1 MSHSV
6 SCDYCG
12 LPVATAASAP
22 EPVYCCFGC
31 QFAAGVTQESDGS
44 AGRISLQGPYA
55 RLGISV
61 FCTMNVIMLTMA
73 LWAYAEN
80 PDTRFAA
87 ALADFLR
94 YFAMLFTIPVLVL
107 LGRPLAE
114 SATGQLRRG
123 LLSTD
128 LLLLTGV
135 LAASAASI
143 VSTFRGNGHVY
154 FEVACVI
161 LVLVSLGRW
170 LEAHGRVRA
179 SQALDELE
187 RLLPDRVLR
196 LEANGDRTEEVPV
209 AEIRAGDRL
218 RIRAGERVAVD
229 ATVDSG
235 SASIDEQFFTGESVP
250 VIKTVGDELL
260 GGSLNLDGDLV
271 VRARSTAD
279 GGALARLVRQVR
291 DARLARGQHQ
301 ALADRWSQAFF
312 PIIGLLAIATFGA
325 HTWRER
331 WDVGLMNALSVV
343 LIACPCGLALAT
355 PLAAW
360 AALGTAAR
368 RGVLFRS
375 GEALER
381 LARTRRVYFD
391 KTGTLT
397 TGQPRVVRFVC
408 EDPRDFDL
416 LRNLSVAVT
425 QSSTHPFS
433 VAIHEF
439 LEAAGPLPALE
450 GFRTVPGAGLEAA
463 LPEGGFVYVGSREWM
478 GSHKLAVEP
487 RVQAALAD
495 PKGTSASHVFVGT
508 KGAGTGIADDGVGA
522 LFLLE
527 ETLRP
532 SVTACLAGLDDLG
545 IAAEVLTG
553 DRRERGEAL
562 RRALGIPVRARLLPE
577 QKVEWIRRTGG
588 AGGRGAGTDPGVVMV
603 GDGLNDAPALAA
615 ASLGMALG
623 CGTDVSRDT
632 ADVCLVR
639 DDLAMVPWSIGFA
652 RRTVR
657 TMRQNLGWSFG
668 YNGVG
673 VVFAAAG
680 WLHPAIAAALMVVS
694 SLMVLGNS
702 LRLQEGE
709 PASPFPSPLQ
719 EGPAGLLRPSEE
731 VEA

>member
-1 MSHSV
+1 MPHSA

-12 LPVATAASAP
+12 LPVATAASAS

-31 QFAAGVTQESDGS
+31 QFAAGVTRESDG
-44 AGRISLQGPYA
+44 AMDRLSLQGPYA

-143 VSTFRGNGHVY
+143 LSTFRGNGHVY

-196 LEANGDRTEEVPV
+196 LEATGDQTEEIPV

-218 RIRAGERVAVD
+218 RVRAGERVAVD
-229 ATVDSG
+229 ATVESG
-235 SASIDEQFFTGESVP
+235 TASVDEQFFTGESVP
-250 VIKTVGDELL
+250 VLRTVGDEIL

-271 VRARSTAD
+271 VCARSTAE

-291 DARLARGQHQ
+291 EARLARGEHQ
-301 ALADRWSQAFF
+301 ALADRWSRAFF
-312 PIIGLLAIATFGA
+312 PIIGLLALATFGV

-375 GEALER
+375 GEAIER

-391 KTGTLT
+391 KSGTLT

-408 EDPRDFDL
+408 ENPQDFDL

-450 GFRTVPGAGLEAA
+450 GFRTVPGAGLEGVLAD
-463 LPEGGFVYVGSREWM
+463 GGFVYVGSREWM
-478 GSHKLAVEP
+478 ASHELSVGP

-495 PKGTSASHVFVGT
+495 SKGASASHVFVGT
-508 KGAGTGIADDGVGA
+508 TGRGTAAAGVGA

-532 SVTACLAGLDDLG
+532 SVTACLAGLEDLAIG
-545 IAAEVLTG
+545 SEVLTG

-562 RRALGIPVRARLLPE
+562 RRELGIPVRARLLPE

-588 AGGRGAGTDPGVVMV
+588 VGGRGTGTDPGVVMV

-709 PASPFPSPLQ
+709 ISPSFPSPLQ
-719 EGPAGLLRPSEE
+719 EGPAGLLRPSEG